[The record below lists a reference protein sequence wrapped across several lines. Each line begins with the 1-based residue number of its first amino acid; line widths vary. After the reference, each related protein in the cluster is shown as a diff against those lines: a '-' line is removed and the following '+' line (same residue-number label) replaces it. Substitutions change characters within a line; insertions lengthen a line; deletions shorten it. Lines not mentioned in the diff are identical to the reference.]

1 MAQSKDTQQK
11 LYEMLEALQTMV
23 KELPDE
29 YQMRMPVELLASLA
43 NTLLNEAIFE
53 IANGLSDIQHVTEKH
68 LMHQRLQLLSRQ
80 KTEKSNLCKS
90 QQQAMEETNS
100 LHHPQLIQSVITS
113 QEMEREAV
121 AIKHREELK
130 QHDMRLI
137 LQLDQKVS
145 EQQTALEKAGVPGFY
160 ASTNPQ
166 EVQSQMYLLGFIQR
180 LSEKYGPSQTSF

>member
-80 KTEKSNLCKS
+80 KTCMKN
-90 QQQAMEETNS
+90 AMEETNS